1 MGVFAVLGSDEGET
15 NGGQTNSRLSSRL
28 NKALSLV
35 WIKFEPEALEIFVQ
49 LAGTDSRQ
57 LRNELEK
64 IDIYTG
70 DNPTITVDVV
80 RALVAKSTSGV
91 IWELGTCISKRQL
104 GESLGPCQIC
114 RWGW

>member
-1 MGVFAVLGSDEGET
+1 LDLTKGKP

-91 IWELGTCISKRQL
+91 IWELGTCI
-104 GESLGPCQIC
+104 
-114 RWGW
+114 